1 MKTHPSSSRVA
12 GSSARYDAALNAPH
26 CRNLSSKSVVKN
38 IQVGSL
44 DIVKLYDGR
53 MVEAK
58 VTAIR

>member
-1 MKTHPSSSRVA
+1 MTEAPFYIGRLFHFVNS
-12 GSSARYDAALNAPH
+12 PH
-26 CRNLSSKSVVKN
+26 CRNLSSKSVFKN

-44 DIVKLYDGR
+44 DIVKLHDGR